1 VSTSAG
7 WQHSVVWFAEGFTA
21 LMIPVPLKSIINGP
35 GRGLE
40 GALVT
45 STPSVCAS
53 IITEGI

>member
-1 VSTSAG
+1 
-7 WQHSVVWFAEGFTA
+7 
-21 LMIPVPLKSIINGP
+21 MIPVPLKSIINGP